1 MTFQLHKQLAAD
13 CHTLGRNG
21 STLLL
26 LNRNA
31 LYPWFILVPECNET
45 EFYRLDPNQQSEL
58 LALINQFSGFIEH
71 HFAVDKLNIAAIG
84 NVVSQLHIHVIG
96 RNRTDPTWPGVVW
109 GTKQF
114 EEYEPQRVTEIM
126 ALLIKEQLCAAD

>member
-1 MTFQLHKQLAAD
+1 MTFQLNEQLAAD

-45 EFYRLDPNQQSEL
+45 EFYRLGPNQQSEL
-58 LALINQFSGFIEH
+58 LALINQLSGFIEH

-109 GTKQF
+109 GTEQY
-114 EEYEPQRVTEIM
+114 EEYDPQRVAKIK
-126 ALLIKEQLCAAD
+126 ALLHREQLVPAD